1 MMLHMR
7 KIFPLLL
14 ACLLLLGCGKTT
26 QQTLVTQSAAAHSLG
41 EADELPK
48 TLRIPLIRD
57 KGYLFLNATVNG
69 KRAGT
74 MLFDTGSTLNIIDR
88 GVVAR
93 LHLPKTGEG
102 RTVGIAGTE
111 SFTQHGVDSLA
122 IGKLDLGVKQAGAL
136 SMHKLFR
143 GMQRSPAGLIG
154 SISLLPHPFTIDYKN
169 SELIVYNR
177 KTFVPPKGAEKVA
190 LTFYGRLPAVT
201 ATLANGQDVILI
213 LDTGADNTV
222 SLPMQLSKMPGVLA
236 SGATGSSSA
245 RGVGGDIQT
254 IQGWLKELGVFG
266 YTLGGVPVT
275 FEPKTREPRRKDLP
289 VGRIGG
295 QLLKDFRLT
304 FDARYNALWVEFVSA
319 EGK

>member
-1 MMLHMR
+1 MR
-7 KIFPLLL
+7 KLFPLLIC
-14 ACLLLLGCGKTT
+14 CLLLTACGKTT
-26 QQTLVTQSAAAHSLG
+26 QQTLVTQSAPAYSLR
-41 EADELPK
+41 DENQLPK
-48 TLRIPLIRD
+48 TLRIPLVRD
-57 KGYLFLNATVNG
+57 KGYLFVNATVNG
-69 KRAGT
+69 KRAGA

-88 GVVAR
+88 GLIAR
-93 LHLPKTGEG
+93 LSLPQTGQG

-111 SFTQHGVDSLA
+111 TFTHHAVDSLA
-122 IGKLDLGVKQAGAL
+122 IGELDLGVERAGAL
-136 SMHKLFR
+136 SMQKLMR

-177 KTFVPPKGAEKVA
+177 KTFVPPKKAEKVA
-190 LTFYGRLPAVT
+190 LTFYGRLPAVI

-222 SLPMQLSKMPGVLA
+222 SLPIELSTLPGVLA
-236 SGATGSSSA
+236 TGSTGSGSA

-254 IQGWLKELGVFG
+254 LQGWLKELKVFG
-266 YTLGGVPVT
+266 FRLAGVPVT

-304 FDARYNALWVEFVSA
+304 FDARYSAVWVEFIGA
-319 EGK
+319 ENQ